1 MRPKPLLLRFLCGL
15 AGSVL
20 LAGCAA
26 AGTGTG
32 NGGQSTAKE
41 GADISIGA
49 LFPLTGANAQFG
61 LNSLHGMELEADQIN
76 KQGGIKSMGGAK
88 IKIVSADTTSDPT
101 QASAATEK
109 FVSSTKVIAAIG
121 MYASALTLT
130 AAQVTEKAGV
140 PLLSTGFSDTL
151 TDRGYT
157 HFFRIAPRA
166 SQVGTVQF
174 TAAHAIAEESGREL
188 KRIAIV
194 FENDA
199 FGSGTADG
207 LKKAADAAG
216 VQVVLYE
223 PYAAT
228 ITDASPVAQK
238 VVASHPDAVLP
249 VSYLTD
255 GILLVRALNQ
265 AGSRAPVF
273 AGVGGFVQPAFQ
285 KNLGSLANGIFTA
298 DTSSPDAYGSI
309 NDLFKRA
316 YGTFMTQEA
325 HDNAVGV
332 SVVAQALQAHP
343 TRDPEQLTRTLHSM
357 DFAKGLAAT
366 MPGRHVKWD
375 DKGNN
380 TVIQPV
386 MCQWQNGDLVGVYP
400 PGLTT
405 GKPQWPTA

>member
-1 MRPKPLLLRFLCGL
+1 MTPKRMLFGFLVGL
-15 AGSVL
+15 AGSIL
-20 LAGCAA
+20 LAGCAP
-26 AGTGTG
+26 AGTGG
-32 NGGQSTAKE
+32 GGQPTAKVGE
-41 GADISIGA
+41 DIPIGA

-61 LNSLHGMELEADQIN
+61 LNSLHGIELEADEIN
-76 KQGGIKSMGGAK
+76 KQGGIRSMGGAK

-101 QASAATEK
+101 QAAAATEK

-130 AAQVTEKAGV
+130 AAQVTERSGV

-174 TAAHAIAEESGREL
+174 TAAQAIAKESGREL

-199 FGSGTADG
+199 FGSGTAAG
-207 LKKAADAAG
+207 LKRAADAAG
-216 VQVVLYE
+216 VQVVLFE

-228 ITDASPVAQK
+228 ITDASPIAQK
-238 VVASHPDAVLP
+238 VVAEHPDAVLP

-265 AGSRAPVF
+265 AGNKAPIF
-273 AGVGGFVQPAFQ
+273 AGVGGFVQPDFQ
-285 KNLGSLANGIFTA
+285 KNLGPLANGIFTA
-298 DTSSPDAYGSI
+298 DTSSPDAYGAI
-309 NDLFKRA
+309 NDLFKQR

-332 SVVAQALQAHP
+332 SIVAQALEAHP
-343 TRDPEQLTRTLHSM
+343 TRDPEELTKTLHSM
-357 DFAKGLAAT
+357 DFTKGLAAT
-366 MPGRHVKWD
+366 MPGGHVKWD
-375 DKGNN
+375 EKGNN
-380 TVIQPV
+380 IVIQPV
-386 MCQWQNGDLVGVYP
+386 MCQWQNGNLVGVYP
-400 PGLTT
+400 PTLTR
-405 GKPQWPTA
+405 GKPQWPSA

>member
-1 MRPKPLLLRFLCGL
+1 MTPKPLLFRFLSGL
-15 AGSVL
+15 AGTL
-20 LAGCAA
+20 LVAGCAA
-26 AGTGTG
+26 AGTG
-32 NGGQSTAKE
+32 GGAQPNANP
-41 GADISIGA
+41 GGDILIGA

-76 KQGGIKSMGGAK
+76 KAGGIKSMGGAK

-101 QASAATEK
+101 QAAAATEK
-109 FVSSTKVIAAIG
+109 FVSSTKVIAAVG

-130 AAQVTEKAGV
+130 SAQVTEKAGV

-174 TAAHAIAEESGREL
+174 TAAQAIAKESGKDL
-188 KRIAIV
+188 KRLAIV

-216 VQVVLYE
+216 VQTVLYE

-238 VVASHPDAVLP
+238 VVAAQADAVLP

-265 AGSRAPVF
+265 AGSKAPIF
-273 AGVGGFVQPAFQ
+273 AGVGGFVQPDFQ
-285 KNLGSLANGIFTA
+285 KNLGPLANGIFTA

-309 NDLFKRA
+309 NDLFKQT

-332 SVVAQALQAHP
+332 SIVAEALEAHP
-343 TRDPEQLTRTLHSM
+343 TRDPEGLTKTLHSM
-357 DFAKGLAAT
+357 DFTRGLAAT
-366 MPGRHVKWD
+366 MPGGHVKWD

-386 MCQWQNGDLVGVYP
+386 MCQWQNGNLVGVYP
-400 PGLTT
+400 PALTK